1 MLVILIRTIVLIQVV
16 IIRIQVVEV
25 VGMEDFQEKEVVLD
39 GVVIVDI
46 LMVLLILLRQGMH
59 LPKRLLTVRVA
70 VLQKELQRVKVKL
83 SETLIQ

>member
-1 MLVILIRTIVLIQVV
+1 MLVILIRPIVLIQVV

>member
-1 MLVILIRTIVLIQVV
+1 MV